1 MSNKASAKAQK
12 AITPR
17 HITDHFSSWGG
28 HHTGTLQ
35 GDPRAGFVDW
45 AWDARTE
52 TLAALHGLVD
62 AGQLLD
68 DIAYSLRQCDALRTA
83 DQADVVCASRD
94 FLEHHRDELIE
105 ALQASLN
112 DL

>member
-1 MSNKASAKAQK
+1 MTTAPK

-35 GDPRAGFVDW
+35 GDLRAGFVDW
-45 AWDARTE
+45 AWDARNE

-62 AGQLLD
+62 ADQLLD
-68 DIAYSLRQCDALRTA
+68 DIAYSLRQCDEFRTA
-83 DQADVVCASRD
+83 DQADVDRASRD
-94 FLEHHRDELIE
+94 FLEECRDELIC
-105 ALQASLN
+105 ALRTSLVN
-112 DL
+112 